1 MCASTS
7 SIMESIM
14 SICSSISS
22 RPSRRIGDRID
33 PCLAEDPPDS
43 PRSHAAACRTSSCSM
58 VFSMSSSSNMPP
70 APFSFP
76 SSSSSSTS
84 VSSSSERSPSGA
96 MSCHLIST
104 STSRRCLTAPRSSPS
119 RKGRPAGVSTKAN
132 AARRYWH
139 CRALT
144 AVLCG
149 SLRSKM
155 PPSTVADRGTRVRIW
170 VMAPTIMAVVSAADR
185 GGGPFPDSSSSTS
198 SPSPRDASARLVA
211 GDCPVLMYAS
221 SSSSNRPSG

>member
-1 MCASTS
+1 
-7 SIMESIM
+7 
-14 SICSSISS
+14 
-22 RPSRRIGDRID
+22 
-33 PCLAEDPPDS
+33 
-43 PRSHAAACRTSSCSM
+43 
-58 VFSMSSSSNMPP
+58 MSSSSNMPP

-96 MSCHLIST
+96 ISCHLIST
-104 STSRRCLTAPRSSPS
+104 STSSRCLTTPRSRPS

-149 SLRSKM
+149 ILRSKM

-185 GGGPFPDSSSSTS
+185 GGGPLGSDSSSSMS
-198 SPSPRDASARLVA
+198 SLIASAPRD